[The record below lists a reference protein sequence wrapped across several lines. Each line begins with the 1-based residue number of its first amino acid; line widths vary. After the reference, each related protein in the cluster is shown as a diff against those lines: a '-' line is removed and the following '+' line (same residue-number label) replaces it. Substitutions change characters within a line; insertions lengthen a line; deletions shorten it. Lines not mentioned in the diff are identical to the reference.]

1 MQAFATSKQA
11 EIPNCVLAGIRVS
24 VQKRGLL
31 TCVGEP
37 TRRNVVPAEG
47 MEYSTSCSALYNG
60 FRCERFS
67 NHHDCKAERSAHE
80 HMLMAFTR
88 LEFVPLWATQA

>member
-1 MQAFATSKQA
+1 
-11 EIPNCVLAGIRVS
+11 
-24 VQKRGLL
+24 
-31 TCVGEP
+31 
-37 TRRNVVPAEG
+37 

-60 FRCERFS
+60 FSCERFS
-67 NHHDCKAERSAHE
+67 NHNDCKAERSAHE